1 MDDALAAVDPAHVQG
16 DVVAVLDELARL
28 VDNLP
33 VDALDAPSGCGSWTV
48 RALLNHIVFEN
59 LAHTALATGSE
70 MPGPD
75 AVTDHLGADPVA
87 AFHASATLAR
97 TALTDPGL
105 LDRTFGPTAAPG
117 SFVAQMLV
125 NEQLTHG
132 WDLAAATGQSRD
144 LAPDAARRAL
154 PAARAF
160 YGAVPRGDV
169 TYAEERAVPD
179 DASAADR
186 LAAYLGRNVRR

>member
-1 MDDALAAVDPAHVQG
+1 MDDALGAVDPAHVQT
-16 DVVAVLDELARL
+16 DVAAVLDALTVV

-33 VDALDAPSGCGSWTV
+33 TDLDGPSGCGDWTV

-59 LAHTALATGSE
+59 LAHTALTAGSE

-75 AVTDHLGADPVA
+75 AVTDHLGADPAA
-87 AFHASATLAR
+87 AFHASAALAR
-97 TALTDPGL
+97 AALTDPAL
-105 LDRTFGPTAAPG
+105 LTRTFGPTEAPG

-132 WDLAAATGQSRD
+132 WDLARATGQSRN
-144 LAPDAARRAL
+144 LAPDAAARAL

-160 YGAVPRGDV
+160 YGAVPRGGT
-169 TYAEERAVPD
+169 TYADEQIVPP
-179 DASAADR
+179 DATAADR
-186 LAAYLGRNVRR
+186 LAAYLGRTVPA